1 MEKKKGKMKIVNSL
15 LVEITN
21 VFNEFEI
28 KEEIDFKI
36 SNIENFDYQINNLVK
51 HQNHRNIGEII
62 DKIGLLLNE
71 HEIVENFELTK
82 NNFINIRIN
91 LNDCDVFL
99 SDIENNLLTKHPK
112 KILID
117 YGGPNI
123 GKPLHVGHLRSLNI
137 GRSLKEL
144 NKIIGHKVITD
155 IHLGDWG
162 MPVAQIIAFCE
173 IENIDIK
180 TITAETL
187 IEIYP
192 KASTLYSESEDFKN
206 LAQDKNKDL
215 NNQDTVAISEWA
227 FLKKISI
234 DSIKKTL
241 FTLNHDF
248 DLWLGESDVNQLIEP
263 MIKSLEK
270 DGKIVEDDNALI
282 SAQDADPKIL
292 IAKSDG
298 SYLYLTTDLAT
309 IINRIEKND
318 FDIALYVVDSRQ
330 KLHFDQLF
338 RTVEYFNFPK
348 REYKHIDFGTINDIE
363 GKPFKTR
370 DGGTEKLI
378 SLYNQTFEYIKNI
391 NKDLTE
397 DTIHKLANTVL
408 TYSDLLTN
416 RKTDYKFNLKKFTN
430 ISGKTG
436 IYVQYARV
444 RAKKIIQNSKLDNS
458 SNKLVIS
465 NNSERN
471 LAIGLI
477 NLQINIDQ
485 SIKFNEPHHLANYLY
500 EISNLFNIFYQEE
513 NILNLK
519 DEESRKSKLLLTK
532 YFLDTSEIVFKCL
545 GIETVD
551 EM

>member
-1 MEKKKGKMKIVNSL
+1 MKIVDSL
-15 LVEITN
+15 LVEVSN
-21 VFNEFEI
+21 VFNEFGI

-51 HQNHRNIGEII
+51 HQNHEKIDEII
-62 DKIGLLLNE
+62 DKVDLLLNE
-71 HEIVENFELTK
+71 HAIVENFELTK

-91 LNDCDVFL
+91 LDDCDIFL
-99 SDIENNLLTKHPK
+99 SDIENNLLTENPK
-112 KILID
+112 RIIID

-144 NKIIGHKVITD
+144 NKIIGHQVTTD

-173 IENIDIK
+173 IEKIDIK
-180 TITAETL
+180 TITADKL
-187 IEIYP
+187 LEIYP

-206 LAQDKNKDL
+206 LAKDKNKNL
-215 NNQDTVAISEWA
+215 NNNEKRAISEWVY
-227 FLKKISI
+227 LKKISI
-234 DSIKKTL
+234 DSIKETL

-248 DLWLGESDVNQLIEP
+248 DLWLGESDVNELIEP

-270 DGKIVEDDNALI
+270 DGKIVLDDNALV
-282 SAQDADPKIL
+282 SAQDTDPKIL

-309 IINRIEKND
+309 IIDRLKKND
-318 FDIALYVVDSRQ
+318 FDTSLYVVDSRQ

-338 RTVEYFNFPK
+338 QTVEYFNFPK
-348 REYKHIDFGTINDIE
+348 REYKHIDFGTINDID

-370 DGGTEKLI
+370 EGGTEKLI
-378 SLYNQTFEYIKNI
+378 SLYNETFQYIRNI
-391 NKDLTE
+391 NNELKE
-397 DTIHKLANTVL
+397 DTLHKLTNTVL

-436 IYVQYARV
+436 IYVQYAHV
-444 RAKKIIQNSKLDNS
+444 RAKKIIQNSKLDIKS
-458 SNKLVIS
+458 SKLSIT
-465 NNSERN
+465 NTSERN

-477 NLQINIDQ
+477 NLQIIINQ
-485 SIKFNEPHHLANYLY
+485 SIEFNEPHHLANYLY
-500 EISNLFNIFYQEE
+500 ELSNLFNIFYQEE

-519 DEESRKSKLLLTK
+519 DEKSKKSKLLLTK